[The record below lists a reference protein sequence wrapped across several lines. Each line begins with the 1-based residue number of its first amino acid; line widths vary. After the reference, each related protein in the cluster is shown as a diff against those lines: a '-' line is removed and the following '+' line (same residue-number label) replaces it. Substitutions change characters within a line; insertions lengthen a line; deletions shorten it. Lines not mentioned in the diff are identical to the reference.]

1 VPISDPLVEGT
12 LRGIEGFKEFAGAVE
27 SPEHPARN
35 MRSGALVQ
43 IRELQRR
50 EENFLRN
57 MMLPPL
63 GVWFKLA
70 NANNAHWWL
79 YRNEENLIEN
89 AHGLFEAFVMRLL

>member
-1 VPISDPLVEGT
+1 
-12 LRGIEGFKEFAGAVE
+12 
-27 SPEHPARN
+27 
-35 MRSGALVQ
+35 
-43 IRELQRR
+43 
-50 EENFLRN
+50 
-57 MMLPPL
+57 MLPPL